1 MAVENEL
8 SNRQR
13 LTIGALLIVLGLSVS
28 LAIYLHPQQLRVPAW
43 VAYAAT
49 VSFVLG
55 GAALIAGA
63 LGAIKLVHWL
73 GVLIVSAMLVP
84 FLWIAL
90 GPGPMDCGFSL
101 GFVSGAASDW
111 VCRAGFGT
119 GALLG
124 LVVLGLIIHQ
134 AFRR

>member
-1 MAVENEL
+1 M
-8 SNRQR
+8 
-13 LTIGALLIVLGLSVS
+13 LGVGVS
-28 LAIYLHPQQLRVPAW
+28 LAIHLHPEQLRVPAW

-49 VSFVLG
+49 ASFALA

-73 GVLIVSAMLVP
+73 GVLIVTAMLVP

-90 GPGPMDCGFSL
+90 GPGPRNCGFSL

-124 LVVLGLIIHQ
+124 LVILALMIHQ
-134 AFRR
+134 ALRR